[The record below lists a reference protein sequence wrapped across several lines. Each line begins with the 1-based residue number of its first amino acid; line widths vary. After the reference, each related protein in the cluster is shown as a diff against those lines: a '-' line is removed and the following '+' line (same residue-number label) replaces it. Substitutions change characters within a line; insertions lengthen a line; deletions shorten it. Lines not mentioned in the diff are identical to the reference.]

1 MKKVLLVLTAAAFGL
16 AGCSKEESAPIAGE
30 KQVRIDPTIVSRATE
45 VDFETGDRIGLTIAA
60 SDEALGSE
68 NNCLTF
74 DEATGVFSSDLKWFS
89 KEGATATLSAYY
101 PYDEAGVPMTF
112 AVKADQT
119 AAADYAASDFMTAAK
134 ADVEPTASAVGMTF
148 RHRMTKLLIR
158 VNNTTGTKVA
168 RIVVGNFCGTAAVDV
183 AAGTVTADAA
193 SEKIDAA
200 ANAVEA
206 DKTYR
211 VLVVPQAAALS
222 VTVEMAD
229 GKSMTQQQTMTEL
242 KSGGQYAV
250 ALELADDSFD
260 VTISGDI
267 ENWTDEGTIE
277 PEPVVD
283 FEEGA
288 TSFTYAGETYGFKT
302 LKDGC
307 TWMTE
312 NLRYVP
318 AGKTPSADPK
328 EEAGIWYPQTV
339 VETDG
344 TYAAAVSTDAAY
356 IAQAGYYYD
365 FRTAVGV
372 EAITEANSTTFEGA
386 QGICPAGWHIPT
398 GAEFTALVAAY
409 KSTDGKTYW
418 TDLDEDGF
426 NTALTQ
432 LRMRNTTAQ
441 TGSYSGAVNASNH
454 RFSGGWL
461 MSSTANTTAGNNWK
475 VNETSGAVTSQNKA
489 LMFLNTYNA
498 NTEVNNVSMSVAN
511 ASNFAGLPVRCVRD
525 TAK

>member
-1 MKKVLLVLTAAAFGL
+1 MTIAALGF
-16 AGCSKEESAPIAGE
+16 AGCSKEESAPFAGE

-60 SDEALGSE
+60 SDAALGSE

-74 DEATGVFSSDLKWFS
+74 DETTGVFSSDLKWFS
-89 KEGATATLSAYY
+89 KEGATASLAAYY
-101 PYDEAGVPMTF
+101 PYAEAGVPTTF

-119 AAADYAASDFMTAAK
+119 AAADYTASDFMTAYK
-134 ADVEPTASAVGMTF
+134 ADVEPTAAAVGMTF
-148 RHRMTKLLIR
+148 RHRMTKLLLR

-168 RIVVGNFCGTAAVDV
+168 RVLVGNFIGTGKVDV

-193 SEKIDAA
+193 AEKIEAA

-211 VLVVPQAAALS
+211 VLVVPQSAALT

-229 GKSMTQQQTMTEL
+229 GKTVTQKQTMTEL
-242 KSGGQYAV
+242 KSGGQYSV

-283 FEEGA
+283 FEEGG
-288 TSFTYAGETYGFKT
+288 TSFTYAGATYGFKT
-302 LKDGC
+302 LADGN

-328 EEAGIWYPQTV
+328 EEAGIWYPQAV

-344 TYAAAVSTDAAY
+344 TYAAAVSTDADY
-356 IAQAGYYYD
+356 IARVGYYYD

-372 EAITEANSTTFEGA
+372 DAITAENSTSFEGA
-386 QGICPAGWHIPT
+386 QGICPSGWHIPT

-409 KSTDGKTYW
+409 KSSDGKTYW
-418 TDLDEDGF
+418 ADLDEAGF
-426 NTALTQ
+426 NTTLIQ

-441 TGSYSGAVNASNH
+441 TGSWSTAVNAQSH
-454 RFSGGWL
+454 EFSGGWL
-461 MSSTANTTAGNNWK
+461 MSSTANTTGGNNYK
-475 VNETSGAVTSQNKA
+475 VNETTGAVTSQNKA
-489 LMFLNTYNA
+489 LMFLNTYVA
-498 NTEVNNVSMSVAN
+498 NTGATNVSMSVSN
-511 ASNFAGLPVRCVRD
+511 ASNFAGIPVRCVRD